1 MTLREV
7 VQRIQASQRLAET
20 DPAAALQEN
29 RALFLDLLRQDQAYI
44 VPDAEVS
51 QEALDQKLFRPC
63 IAPAQEDDPRLFLRV
78 FSHEEPAAAF
88 AERQGRSQICQID
101 GVELAQLAKTYFLRG
116 AYGFLLNDG
125 SVWTALSFPDFL
137 TGFYQDILG
146 DPSLARPEFVALI
159 QFINMVRQNYAYHI
173 QAGRLTVQNAEK
185 PLTLRFTDRPDALW
199 TGDAGEWLY
208 EDCKID
214 HLIRAS
220 KESNGVVLHIRTAR
234 IDLKIQPAYLRA
246 ALCAASLDGQNTQ
259 PSLDFHTDA
268 IALDYRMQD
277 FDRERLPLQE
287 QLAELPRPDEPEPKS
302 EPEAPPEPKKKPKE
316 PGQMKA
322 KLAGLF
328 AAATALFHKKKP
340 DPEPDQ
346 PAEDDAQGP
355 APEGG
360 EPATELAKEKKKF
373 TLSPKLM
380 VKGFALAAFL
390 IVAIAFISAVLTPA
404 PRDELEK
411 ALESGDYTATV
422 EYYEKCVD
430 RDPGSRE
437 ELLQLLAADL
447 GTKLAA
453 YAADEIPAKQL
464 AEVINTYSSISAME
478 DKCSA
483 VYDQAADLEQ
493 SKTSYQK
500 GLVETSIIARL
511 RAWQGVIPED
521 TGSMT
526 AVQTALTQNADA
538 YKQMGIEETKSMKTA
553 PAIAALTLL
562 QTYYPG
568 DKEVTDAI
576 LERKLEDSKPGQ
588 DIPSSVD
595 GPLDD
600 TVAEANWPVA
610 VGELSAVYN
619 AEAGSYDLY
628 IPWENISG
636 GEIESICFLVT
647 ALDANGQPVV
657 SSGYNED
664 GEPVEY
670 SQYLANMPSGPYEAG
685 YQMPDNGYWQSAF
698 TTDQDIASVRLD
710 SVWVQIDGAGQ
721 TYIPP
726 QEETEETASEESSNP
741 LDELFG

>member
-7 VQRIQASQRLAET
+7 VQRIQASQQLAET

-78 FSHEEPAAAF
+78 FSHEEPAEAF
-88 AERQGRSQICQID
+88 AERQGRAQLCKID

-185 PLTLRFTDRPDALW
+185 PLTFRFTDRPDSLW
-199 TGDAGEWLY
+199 TDDAGEWLY

-214 HLIRAS
+214 HMIRAS
-220 KESNGVVLHIRTAR
+220 KESNGVILHIRTAR

-246 ALCAASLDGQNTQ
+246 ALCAAGLDGQNTH

-277 FDRERLPLQE
+277 FDREWLPLQE
-287 QLAELPRPDEPEPKS
+287 QLAELPRPDEPEP
-302 EPEAPPEPKKKPKE
+302 EPEQDAQPEPKKKPKKH
-316 PGQMKA
+316 GQIKA
-322 KLAGLF
+322 KLVGIF

-340 DPEPDQ
+340 ELEPEK
-346 PAEDDAQGP
+346 PAESDAQEA
-355 APEGG
+355 APEE
-360 EPATELAKEKKKF
+360 EPAAEPAKEKKPFK
-373 TLSPKLM
+373 LNPKLM

-411 ALESGDYTATV
+411 ALEAGDYTATV

-447 GTKLAA
+447 YNNLAA
-453 YAADEIPAKQL
+453 YAADEMPAKQL
-464 AEVINTYSSISAME
+464 AEIINTYGTIPAME

-526 AVQTALTQNADA
+526 AVQTALAENADA
-538 YKQMGIEETKSMKTA
+538 YKQMGIEETRGMKTA

-568 DKEVTDAI
+568 DKQVTDAI

-600 TVAEANWPVA
+600 TVVEANWPVA
-610 VGELSAVYN
+610 VGELRVEYN
-619 AEAGSYDLY
+619 SETGSYDLY

-664 GEPVEY
+664 EEPVEY

-698 TTDQDIASVRLD
+698 TTEQDIAEVRLD
-710 SVWVQIDGAGQ
+710 SVWIQVDGVGQ
-721 TYIPP
+721 TYIPTL
-726 QEETEETASEESSNP
+726 EENEEMVPEEDSNP
-741 LDELFG
+741 LDALFG

>member
-7 VQRIQASQRLAET
+7 VQRIQASQQLAET

-29 RALFLDLLRQDQAYI
+29 RALFLDLLRQDQTYI

-78 FSHEEPAAAF
+78 FSHEEPAEAF
-88 AERQGRSQICQID
+88 AERQGRAQLCKID

-185 PLTLRFTDRPDALW
+185 PLTFRFTDRPDSLW
-199 TGDAGEWLY
+199 TDDAGEWLY
-208 EDCKID
+208 ENCKID

-220 KESNGVVLHIRTAR
+220 KESNGVILHIRTAR

-246 ALCAASLDGQNTQ
+246 ALCAAGLDGQNTH

-277 FDRERLPLQE
+277 FDREWLPLQE
-287 QLAELPRPDEPEPKS
+287 QLAELPRPDEPEP
-302 EPEAPPEPKKKPKE
+302 EPEQDAQPEPKKKPKKH
-316 PGQMKA
+316 GQIKA
-322 KLAGLF
+322 KLVGIF

-340 DPEPDQ
+340 ELEPEK
-346 PAEDDAQGP
+346 PAESDAQEA
-355 APEGG
+355 APEE
-360 EPATELAKEKKKF
+360 EPAAEPAKEKKPFK
-373 TLSPKLM
+373 LNPKLM

-411 ALESGDYTATV
+411 ALEAGDYTATV

-447 GTKLAA
+447 YNNLAA
-453 YAADEIPAKQL
+453 YGYRRRKEERRIQL
-464 AEVINTYSSISAME
+464 ME
-478 DKCSA
+478 
-483 VYDQAADLEQ
+483 L
-493 SKTSYQK
+493 
-500 GLVETSIIARL
+500 
-511 RAWQGVIPED
+511 P
-521 TGSMT
+521 
-526 AVQTALTQNADA
+526 
-538 YKQMGIEETKSMKTA
+538 TKN
-553 PAIAALTLL
+553 
-562 QTYYPG
+562 G
-568 DKEVTDAI
+568 E
-576 LERKLEDSKPGQ
+576 GQ
-588 DIPSSVD
+588 
-595 GPLDD
+595 
-600 TVAEANWPVA
+600 
-610 VGELSAVYN
+610 
-619 AEAGSYDLY
+619 
-628 IPWENISG
+628 
-636 GEIESICFLVT
+636 
-647 ALDANGQPVV
+647 
-657 SSGYNED
+657 
-664 GEPVEY
+664 
-670 SQYLANMPSGPYEAG
+670 
-685 YQMPDNGYWQSAF
+685 
-698 TTDQDIASVRLD
+698 
-710 SVWVQIDGAGQ
+710 
-721 TYIPP
+721 
-726 QEETEETASEESSNP
+726 
-741 LDELFG
+741 

>member
-246 ALCAASLDGQNTQ
+246 ALCAAGLDGQNTQ

-721 TYIPP
+721 TYIPT

>member
-7 VQRIQASQRLAET
+7 VQRIQASQQLAET

-78 FSHEEPAAAF
+78 FSHEEPAEAF
-88 AERQGRSQICQID
+88 AERQGRAQLCKID

-185 PLTLRFTDRPDALW
+185 PLTFRFTDRPDSLW
-199 TGDAGEWLY
+199 TDDAGEWLY

-220 KESNGVVLHIRTAR
+220 KESNGVILHIRTAR

-246 ALCAASLDGQNTQ
+246 ALCAADLDGQNTQ

-287 QLAELPRPDEPEPKS
+287 QLAELPRPDEPEP
-302 EPEAPPEPKKKPKE
+302 EPEPESPPEPKKQPRE

-322 KLAGLF
+322 KLAGIF
-328 AAATALFHKKKP
+328 TAATALFHKKKP
-340 DPEPDQ
+340 EPEPDR
-346 PAEDDAQGP
+346 PAEGDAQTP
-355 APEGG
+355 APEG
-360 EPATELAKEKKKF
+360 EPAAEPAKEKKKF

-380 VKGFALAAFL
+380 VKGFALAAFF

-411 ALESGDYTATV
+411 ALEAGDYTATV

-447 GTKLAA
+447 DTKLAA

-478 DKCSA
+478 DKCNA
-483 VYDQAADLEQ
+483 IYDQAADLEQ

-500 GLVETSIIARL
+500 GLVETSVIARL
-511 RAWQGVIPED
+511 RAWQWVIPED

-538 YKQMGIEETKSMKTA
+538 YKQMGIEETRGMKTA

-568 DKEVTDAI
+568 DKQVTDAI

-600 TVAEANWPVA
+600 TVVEANWPVA
-610 VGELSAVYN
+610 VGELRVEYN
-619 AEAGSYDLY
+619 SETGSYDLY

-664 GEPVEY
+664 EEPVEY

-698 TTDQDIASVRLD
+698 TTEQDIAEVRLD
-710 SVWVQIDGAGQ
+710 SVWIQVDGVGQ
-721 TYIPP
+721 TYIPTL
-726 QEETEETASEESSNP
+726 EENEEMVPEEDSNP
-741 LDELFG
+741 LDALFG

>member
-7 VQRIQASQRLAET
+7 VQRIQASQQLAET

-246 ALCAASLDGQNTQ
+246 ALCAAGLDGQNTQ
-259 PSLDFHTDA
+259 LSLDFHTDA

-322 KLAGLF
+322 KLAGIF

-355 APEGG
+355 ASEGG

-610 VGELSAVYN
+610 VGEPSVVYN
-619 AEAGSYDLY
+619 SETGSYDLY

-721 TYIPP
+721 TYIPT

>member
-7 VQRIQASQRLAET
+7 VQRIQASQQLAET

-185 PLTLRFTDRPDALW
+185 PLTLRFTDRPDSLW
-199 TGDAGEWLY
+199 TDDAGEWLY

-246 ALCAASLDGQNTQ
+246 ALCAAGLDGQNTQ
-259 PSLDFHTDA
+259 LSLDFHTDA

-390 IVAIAFISAVLTPA
+390 IVAIAFISAVLTPV

-526 AVQTALTQNADA
+526 AVQTALAENADA

-721 TYIPP
+721 TYIPT

>member
-7 VQRIQASQRLAET
+7 VQRIQASQQLAET

-78 FSHEEPAAAF
+78 FSHEEPAEAF
-88 AERQGRSQICQID
+88 AERQGRAQLCKID

-185 PLTLRFTDRPDALW
+185 PLTFRFTDRPDSLW
-199 TGDAGEWLY
+199 TDDAGEWLY
-208 EDCKID
+208 ENCKID

-220 KESNGVVLHIRTAR
+220 KESNGVILHIRTAR

-246 ALCAASLDGQNTQ
+246 ALCAAGLDGQNTH

-277 FDRERLPLQE
+277 FDREWLPLQE
-287 QLAELPRPDEPEPKS
+287 QLAELPRPDEPEP
-302 EPEAPPEPKKKPKE
+302 EPEQDAQPEPKKKPKKH
-316 PGQMKA
+316 GQIKA
-322 KLAGLF
+322 KLVGIF

-340 DPEPDQ
+340 ELEPEK
-346 PAEDDAQGP
+346 PAESDAQEA
-355 APEGG
+355 APEE
-360 EPATELAKEKKKF
+360 EPAAEPAKEKKPFK
-373 TLSPKLM
+373 LNPKLM

-411 ALESGDYTATV
+411 ALEAGDYTATV

-447 GTKLAA
+447 YNNLAA
-453 YAADEIPAKQL
+453 YAADEMPAKQL
-464 AEVINTYSSISAME
+464 AEIINTYGTIPAME

-526 AVQTALTQNADA
+526 AVQTALAENADA
-538 YKQMGIEETKSMKTA
+538 YKQMGIEETRGMKTA

-568 DKEVTDAI
+568 DKQVTDAI

-600 TVAEANWPVA
+600 TVVEANWPVA
-610 VGELSAVYN
+610 VGELRVEYN
-619 AEAGSYDLY
+619 SETGSYDLY

-664 GEPVEY
+664 EEPVEY

-698 TTDQDIASVRLD
+698 TTEQDIAEVRLD
-710 SVWVQIDGAGQ
+710 SVWIQVDGVGQ
-721 TYIPP
+721 TYIPTL
-726 QEETEETASEESSNP
+726 EENEEMVPEEDSNP
-741 LDELFG
+741 LDALFG

>member
-7 VQRIQASQRLAET
+7 VQRIQASQQLAET

-29 RALFLDLLRQDQAYI
+29 RALFLDLLRQDQTYI

-78 FSHEEPAAAF
+78 FSHEEPAEAF
-88 AERQGRSQICQID
+88 AERQGRAQLCKID

-185 PLTLRFTDRPDALW
+185 PLTFRFTDRPDSLW
-199 TGDAGEWLY
+199 TDDAGEWLY
-208 EDCKID
+208 ENCKID

-220 KESNGVVLHIRTAR
+220 KESNRVILHIRTAR

-246 ALCAASLDGQNTQ
+246 ALCAAGLDGQNTH

-277 FDRERLPLQE
+277 FDREWLPLQE
-287 QLAELPRPDEPEPKS
+287 QLAELPRPDEPEP
-302 EPEAPPEPKKKPKE
+302 EPEQDAQPEPKKKPKKH
-316 PGQMKA
+316 GQIKA
-322 KLAGLF
+322 KLVGIF

-340 DPEPDQ
+340 ELEPEK
-346 PAEDDAQGP
+346 PAESDAQEA
-355 APEGG
+355 APEE
-360 EPATELAKEKKKF
+360 EPAAEPAKEKKPFK
-373 TLSPKLM
+373 LNPKLM

-411 ALESGDYTATV
+411 ALEAGDYTATV

-447 GTKLAA
+447 YNNLAA
-453 YAADEIPAKQL
+453 YAADEMPAKQL
-464 AEVINTYSSISAME
+464 AEIINTYGTIPAME

-526 AVQTALTQNADA
+526 AVQTALAENADA
-538 YKQMGIEETKSMKTA
+538 YKQMGIEETKGMKTA
-553 PAIAALTLL
+553 PAIAALTML

-568 DKEVTDAI
+568 DKEVTNAI
-576 LERKLEDSKPGQ
+576 LARKLEDSRPDQ

-600 TVAEANWPVA
+600 TVTEANWPVA
-610 VGELSAVYN
+610 VGELRVEYN
-619 AEAGSYDLY
+619 SETGSYDLY
-628 IPWENISG
+628 IPWENISS

-698 TTDQDIASVRLD
+698 TTEQDIAEVRLD
-710 SVWVQIDGAGQ
+710 SVWIQVDGVGQ
-721 TYIPP
+721 TYIPTL
-726 QEETEETASEESSNP
+726 EENEEMVPEEDSNP
-741 LDELFG
+741 LDALFG

>member
-268 IALDYRMQD
+268 IALDYQMQD

>member
-7 VQRIQASQRLAET
+7 VQRIQASQQLAET

-88 AERQGRSQICQID
+88 AERQGRAQLCKID

-116 AYGFLLNDG
+116 AYGFLLNEG

-185 PLTLRFTDRPDALW
+185 PLTLRFTDRPDSLW
-199 TGDAGEWLY
+199 TDDAGEWLY

-246 ALCAASLDGQNTQ
+246 ALCAAGLDGQNTQ
-259 PSLDFHTDA
+259 LSLDFHTDA

-390 IVAIAFISAVLTPA
+390 IVVIAFISAVLTPA

-411 ALESGDYTATV
+411 ALEAGDYTATV

-447 GTKLAA
+447 DTKLAA

-478 DKCSA
+478 DKCNA
-483 VYDQAADLEQ
+483 IYDQAADLEQ

-500 GLVETSIIARL
+500 GLVETSVIARL

-647 ALDANGQPVV
+647 ALDTNEQPVV

-698 TTDQDIASVRLD
+698 TTDQDITSVRLD

-721 TYIPP
+721 TYIPT

>member
-7 VQRIQASQRLAET
+7 VQRIQASQQLAET

-78 FSHEEPAAAF
+78 FSHEEPAEAF
-88 AERQGRSQICQID
+88 AERQGRAQLCKID

-185 PLTLRFTDRPDALW
+185 PLTFRFTDRPDSLW
-199 TGDAGEWLY
+199 TDDAGEWLY

-220 KESNGVVLHIRTAR
+220 KESNGVILHIRTAR

-246 ALCAASLDGQNTQ
+246 ALCAAGLDGQNTH

-277 FDRERLPLQE
+277 FDREWLPLQE
-287 QLAELPRPDEPEPKS
+287 QLAELPRPDEPEP
-302 EPEAPPEPKKKPKE
+302 EPEQDAQPEPKKKPKKH
-316 PGQMKA
+316 GQIKA
-322 KLAGLF
+322 KLVGIF

-340 DPEPDQ
+340 ELEPEK
-346 PAEDDAQGP
+346 PAESDAQEA
-355 APEGG
+355 APEE
-360 EPATELAKEKKKF
+360 EPAAEPAKEKKPFK
-373 TLSPKLM
+373 LNPKLM

-411 ALESGDYTATV
+411 ALEAGDYTATV

-447 GTKLAA
+447 YNNLAA
-453 YAADEIPAKQL
+453 YAADEMPAKQL
-464 AEVINTYSSISAME
+464 AEIINTYGTIPAME

-526 AVQTALTQNADA
+526 AVQTALAENADA
-538 YKQMGIEETKSMKTA
+538 YKQMGIEETRGMKTA

-568 DKEVTDAI
+568 DKQVTDAI

-600 TVAEANWPVA
+600 TVVEANWPVA
-610 VGELSAVYN
+610 VGELRVEYN
-619 AEAGSYDLY
+619 SETGSYDLY

-664 GEPVEY
+664 EEPVEY

-698 TTDQDIASVRLD
+698 TTEQDIAEVRLD
-710 SVWVQIDGAGQ
+710 SVWIQVDGVGQ
-721 TYIPP
+721 TYIPTL
-726 QEETEETASEESSNP
+726 EENEEMVPEEDSNP
-741 LDELFG
+741 LDALFG

>member
-7 VQRIQASQRLAET
+7 VQRIQASQQLAET

-29 RALFLDLLRQDQAYI
+29 RALFLDLLRQDQTYI

-78 FSHEEPAAAF
+78 FSHEEPAEAF
-88 AERQGRSQICQID
+88 VERQGRAQLCKID

-185 PLTLRFTDRPDALW
+185 PLTFRFTDRPDSLW
-199 TGDAGEWLY
+199 TDDAGEWLY
-208 EDCKID
+208 ENCKID

-220 KESNGVVLHIRTAR
+220 KESNGVILHIRTAR

-246 ALCAASLDGQNTQ
+246 ALCAAGLDGQNTQ

-277 FDRERLPLQE
+277 FDREWLPLQE
-287 QLAELPRPDEPEPKS
+287 QLAELPRPDEPEP
-302 EPEAPPEPKKKPKE
+302 EPEQDAQPEPKKKPKE
-316 PGQMKA
+316 HGQIKA
-322 KLAGLF
+322 KLVGIF

-340 DPEPDQ
+340 EPEPEK
-346 PAEDDAQGP
+346 PAESDAQEA
-355 APEGG
+355 APEE
-360 EPATELAKEKKKF
+360 EPAAEPAKEKKPFK
-373 TLSPKLM
+373 LNPKLM

-404 PRDELEK
+404 PREELEK
-411 ALESGDYTATV
+411 AIEAGDYPATV

-437 ELLQLLAADL
+437 ELLQRLAADL
-447 GTKLAA
+447 DNNLAA
-453 YAADEIPAKQL
+453 YAADEMPAKQL
-464 AEVINTYSSISAME
+464 AEIINTYGTIPAME

-526 AVQTALTQNADA
+526 AVQTALAENADA
-538 YKQMGIEETKSMKTA
+538 YKQMGIGETKGMKTA
-553 PAIAALTLL
+553 PAIAALTML

-576 LERKLEDSKPGQ
+576 LARKLEDSRPDQ

-600 TVAEANWPVA
+600 TVTEANWPVA
-610 VGELSAVYN
+610 VGELRVEYN
-619 AEAGSYDLY
+619 SETGSYDLY

-698 TTDQDIASVRLD
+698 TTEQDIAEVRLD
-710 SVWVQIDGAGQ
+710 SVWIQVDGVGQ
-721 TYIPP
+721 TYIPTL
-726 QEETEETASEESSNP
+726 EENEEMVPEEDSNP
-741 LDELFG
+741 LDALFG

>member
-7 VQRIQASQRLAET
+7 VQRIQASQQLAES
-20 DPAAALQEN
+20 DQAAALQEN
-29 RALFLDLLRQDQAYI
+29 RMLFLDLLRQDQAYI

-51 QEALDQKLFRPC
+51 QEALVQKLFRPC
-63 IAPAQEDDPRLFLRV
+63 IAPAQEDDSRLFLRV

-88 AERQGRSQICQID
+88 AERQGRTQVCKID

-116 AYGFLLNDG
+116 VYGFLLNDG

-185 PLTLRFTDRPDALW
+185 PLTLRFTDRPDSLW
-199 TGDAGEWLY
+199 TDDAGEWLY

-220 KESNGVVLHIRTAR
+220 KESSGVVLHIRTAR

-246 ALCAASLDGQNTQ
+246 ALCAAGLDGQNTQ

-287 QLAELPRPDEPEPKS
+287 QLAELPRPDEPELEP
-302 EPEAPPEPKKKPKE
+302 EPEAPQEPKKQPKV

-322 KLAGLF
+322 KLAGIF
-328 AAATALFHKKKP
+328 AAAVAIFHKKKHN
-340 DPEPDQ
+340 PEPDQ
-346 PAEDDAQGP
+346 PDESNAQ
-355 APEGG
+355 ES
-360 EPATELAKEKKKF
+360 ATEGEAATGPAKEKKKF
-373 TLSPKLM
+373 TLNPKLM

-390 IVAIAFISAVLTPA
+390 IVAVAFINAVLTPA

-411 ALESGDYTATV
+411 AIESGDYAAAV
-422 EYYEKCVD
+422 EYYERCVD
-430 RDPGSRE
+430 RDPSDRE

-447 GTKLAA
+447 DNNLAA
-453 YAADEIPAKQL
+453 YAADEIPARQL
-464 AEVINTYSSISAME
+464 AEIINTYGTISAME
-478 DKCSA
+478 DKCDA
-483 VYDQAADLEQ
+483 VYDQAADLEE
-493 SKTSYQK
+493 SKTNYQK

-511 RAWQGVIPED
+511 QAWQGVIPED
-521 TGSMT
+521 TGSMK
-526 AVQTALTQNADA
+526 AVQTALAENSDA

-553 PAIAALTLL
+553 PAIAALTML

-576 LERKLEDSKPGQ
+576 LARKLEDSRPEQ

-595 GPLDD
+595 EPLDD

-610 VGELSAVYN
+610 VGEPSAVYN
-619 AEAGSYDLY
+619 TETSSYDLY

-647 ALDANGQPVV
+647 ALDADGQPVV

-685 YQMPDNGYWQSAF
+685 YQMPDNGYWESAF
-698 TTDQDIASVRLD
+698 TTDQDIVSVRLD
-710 SVWVQIDGAGQ
+710 SVWIQIDGAGQ
-721 TYIPP
+721 TYILTP
-726 QEETEETASEESSNP
+726 EEIEETAPEESGNP
-741 LDELFG
+741 LDALFG